1 MPCLYESNKNMNK
14 KSQNPLS
21 RRNVVLGG
29 AAAIAGSATVFARSK
44 DSEAV
49 EPNAVAQSSSSG
61 ILAGKV
67 ALVTGAARAIGRA
80 CAVSLASQGADV
92 VVMDIANPDAFP
104 YLNYPMASMADLA
117 ETKRLVEEQGTRCL
131 SIQADVR
138 NMEQMREMV
147 ARTINEFGKLDIA
160 SQRVVGV
167 PPIVAT
173 DEDAIANAGLV
184 PSVPL
189 VEMTDQQW
197 NDVIEVNLT
206 GVGNTIRASLPHM
219 VERKQGQIVA
229 ITSTLGRQGN
239 AGNAHYVASKWGI
252 VGLVKSAAL
261 EAGEHNVTVNAV
273 APTGVRTI
281 RFPESGEQREAAE
294 QFLSEYNA
302 LPVLLL
308 EPSDI
313 ADSVVFLV
321 SPQATSITGAVIDV
335 AAGANA
341 KYTA

>member
-1 MPCLYESNKNMNK
+1 M
-14 KSQNPLS
+14 
-21 RRNVVLGG
+21 
-29 AAAIAGSATVFARSK
+29 AATSTPRSDRVIAQ
-44 DSEAV
+44 
-49 EPNAVAQSSSSG
+49 QSSENSQQQTSG
-61 ILAGKV
+61 KRLEGKV
-67 ALVTGAARAIGRA
+67 AVVTGAARAIGRA
-80 CAVSLASQGADV
+80 CAVSLASEGADV

-104 YLNYPMASMADLA
+104 YLNYSMASMQDLA
-117 ETKRLVEEQGTRCL
+117 ETKRLVEEQGSRCL
-131 SIQADVR
+131 SIKADVR
-138 NMEQMREMV
+138 NMEQMSNLV
-147 ARTINEFGKLDIA
+147 NRTIDEFGKVDIM
-160 SQRVVGV
+160 V
-167 PPIVAT
+167 
-173 DEDAIANAGLV
+173 ANAGLV

-189 VEMTDQQW
+189 IEMTDRQW
-197 NDVIEVNLT
+197 NDVIDVNLT
-206 GVGNTIRASLPHM
+206 GTGNSIRAVLPYM
-219 VERKQGQIVA
+219 TQRKQGQIVA

-281 RFPESGEQREAAE
+281 RFPEAGEQRRAAE
-294 QFLSEYNA
+294 QFLKEYNA

-308 EPSDI
+308 EPEDI

-321 SPQATSITGAVIDV
+321 SPQAKYITGAVIDV

>member
-1 MPCLYESNKNMNK
+1 MNQ
-14 KSQNPLS
+14 KSQNPLT
-21 RRNVVLGG
+21 RRNIVLGG
-29 AAAIAGSATVFARSK
+29 AAAIAGSATVFAQSNK
-44 DSEAV
+44 TEAV
-49 EPNAVAQSSSSG
+49 EPQSVAQSSSTGMLS
-61 ILAGKV
+61 GKV
-67 ALVTGAARAIGRA
+67 AVVTGAARAIGRA
-80 CAVSLASQGADV
+80 CAVSLASKGADV
-92 VVMDIANPDAFP
+92 VVMDIAQPDAFP
-104 YLNYPMASMADLA
+104 YLNYPMASMDDLN
-117 ETKRLVEEQGTRCL
+117 ETKRLVEEQGSRCL
-131 SIQADVR
+131 SVRGDIR
-138 NMEQMREMV
+138 NMEQMRDLV
-147 ARTINEFGKLDIA
+147 DRTINEFGQVDIM
-160 SQRVVGV
+160 V
-167 PPIVAT
+167 
-173 DEDAIANAGLV
+173 ANAGLV

-206 GVGNTIRASLPHM
+206 GTGNTIRAVLAHM

-308 EPSDI
+308 EPEDI

-321 SPQATSITGAVIDV
+321 SPQAKYITGAVIDV

>member
-1 MPCLYESNKNMNK
+1 MNK

-29 AAAIAGSATVFARSK
+29 AAAIAGSATVFAQSNK
-44 DSEAV
+44 TEAV
-49 EPNAVAQSSSSG
+49 EPQSVAQSSSTGMLS
-61 ILAGKV
+61 GKV
-67 ALVTGAARAIGRA
+67 AVVTGAARAIGRA
-80 CAVSLASQGADV
+80 CAVSLASKGADV
-92 VVMDIANPDAFP
+92 VVMDIAQPDAFP
-104 YLNYPMASMADLA
+104 YLNYPMASMDDLN
-117 ETKRLVEEQGTRCL
+117 ETKRLVEEQGSRCL
-131 SIQADVR
+131 SVRGDIR
-138 NMEQMREMV
+138 NMEQMRDLV
-147 ARTINEFGKLDIA
+147 DRTINEFGQVDIM
-160 SQRVVGV
+160 V
-167 PPIVAT
+167 
-173 DEDAIANAGLV
+173 ANAGLV

-206 GVGNTIRASLPHM
+206 GTGNTIRAVLAHM

-308 EPSDI
+308 EPEDI

-321 SPQATSITGAVIDV
+321 SPQAKYITGAVIDV

>member
-1 MPCLYESNKNMNK
+1 MNK

-29 AAAIAGSATVFARSK
+29 AAAIAGSATVFAQSNK
-44 DSEAV
+44 TEAV
-49 EPNAVAQSSSSG
+49 EPQSVAQSSSTGMLSD
-61 ILAGKV
+61 KV
-67 ALVTGAARAIGRA
+67 AVVTGAARAIGRA
-80 CAVSLASQGADV
+80 CAVSLASKGADV
-92 VVMDIANPDAFP
+92 VVMDIAQPDAFP
-104 YLNYPMASMADLA
+104 YLNYPMASMDDLN
-117 ETKRLVEEQGTRCL
+117 ETKRLVEEQGSRCL
-131 SIQADVR
+131 SVRGDIR
-138 NMEQMREMV
+138 NMEQMRDLV
-147 ARTINEFGKLDIA
+147 DRTINEFGQVDIM
-160 SQRVVGV
+160 V
-167 PPIVAT
+167 
-173 DEDAIANAGLV
+173 ANAGLV

-206 GVGNTIRASLPHM
+206 GTGNTIRAVLAHM

-308 EPSDI
+308 EPEDI

-321 SPQATSITGAVIDV
+321 SPQAKYITGAVIDV

-341 KYTA
+341 KYTG

>member
-1 MPCLYESNKNMNK
+1 MNK

-49 EPNAVAQSSSSG
+49 EPNAIAQSSPSG
-61 ILAGKV
+61 MLAGKV

-104 YLNYPMASMADLA
+104 YLNYPMASMDDLA
-117 ETKRLVEEQGTRCL
+117 ETKRLIEEQGSRCL
-131 SIQADVR
+131 SIQGDVR
-138 NMEQMREMV
+138 NMEQMRNLV
-147 ARTINEFGKLDIA
+147 DRTINEFGKLDI
-160 SQRVVGV
+160 
-167 PPIVAT
+167 
-173 DEDAIANAGLV
+173 AIANAGLV

-189 VEMTDQQW
+189 VEMTDRQW

-219 VERKQGQIVA
+219 VERQQGQIVA

-308 EPSDI
+308 EPEDI

-321 SPQATSITGAVIDV
+321 SPQAKYITGTVIDV

>member
-1 MPCLYESNKNMNK
+1 MNK

-29 AAAIAGSATVFARSK
+29 AAAIAGSAIFAQSK

-92 VVMDIANPDAFP
+92 VVMDIAQPDAFP
-104 YLNYPMASMADLA
+104 YLNYPMASMDDLA
-117 ETKRLVEEQGTRCL
+117 ETKRLVEEQGSRCL
-131 SIQADVR
+131 SIQGDVR
-138 NMEQMREMV
+138 NMAQMREMV
-147 ARTINEFGKLDIA
+147 DRTINEFGKLDI
-160 SQRVVGV
+160 
-167 PPIVAT
+167 
-173 DEDAIANAGLV
+173 AIANAGLV

-206 GVGNTIRASLPHM
+206 GTGNTIRAILPHM
-219 VERKQGQIVA
+219 TERKQGQIVA

-294 QFLSEYNA
+294 EFLSEYNA
-302 LPVLLL
+302 LPVILL
-308 EPSDI
+308 EPEDI

-321 SPQATSITGAVIDV
+321 SPQAKYITGAVIDV

>member
-1 MPCLYESNKNMNK
+1 MNDKKN
-14 KSQNPLS
+14 QNPLS

-29 AAAIAGSATVFARSK
+29 AAAIAGSAIIAQSK
-44 DSEAV
+44 NSEAV
-49 EPNAVAQSSSSG
+49 EPNTVAQSSDSG
-61 ILAGKV
+61 MLAGKV

-92 VVMDIANPDAFP
+92 VVMDIAQPDAFP
-104 YLNYPMASMADLA
+104 YLNYPMASMDDLA
-117 ETKRLVEEQGTRCL
+117 ETKRLVEEQGSRCL
-131 SIQADVR
+131 SIRGDVR
-138 NMEQMREMV
+138 NMEQMRQMV
-147 ARTINEFGKLDIA
+147 ERTIDEFGKLDI
-160 SQRVVGV
+160 
-167 PPIVAT
+167 
-173 DEDAIANAGLV
+173 AIANAGLV

-189 VEMTDQQW
+189 VEMTDRQW

-206 GVGNTIRASLPHM
+206 GTGNTIRACLPHM
-219 VERKQGQIVA
+219 IERQQGQIVA

-281 RFPESGEQREAAE
+281 RFPESGEQRQAAE
-294 QFLSEYNA
+294 EFLSEYNA
-302 LPVLLL
+302 LPVILL
-308 EPSDI
+308 EPEDI
-313 ADSVVFLV
+313 ADSVTFLV
-321 SPQATSITGAVIDV
+321 SPQAKYITGAVIDV

-341 KYTA
+341 KYTG

>member
-1 MPCLYESNKNMNK
+1 MNK

-29 AAAIAGSATVFARSK
+29 AAAIAGSATVFAQSNK
-44 DSEAV
+44 TEAV
-49 EPNAVAQSSSSG
+49 EPQSVAQSSSTGMLS
-61 ILAGKV
+61 GKV
-67 ALVTGAARAIGRA
+67 AVVTGAARAIGRA
-80 CAVSLASQGADV
+80 CAVSLASKGADV
-92 VVMDIANPDAFP
+92 VVMDIAQPDAFP
-104 YLNYPMASMADLA
+104 YLNYPMASMDDLN
-117 ETKRLVEEQGTRCL
+117 ETKRLVEEQGSRCL
-131 SIQADVR
+131 SVRGDIR
-138 NMEQMREMV
+138 NMEQMRDLV
-147 ARTINEFGKLDIA
+147 DRTINEFGQVDIM
-160 SQRVVGV
+160 V
-167 PPIVAT
+167 
-173 DEDAIANAGLV
+173 ANAGLV

-206 GVGNTIRASLPHM
+206 GTGNTIRAVLAHM

-308 EPSDI
+308 EPEDI

-321 SPQATSITGAVIDV
+321 SPQAKYITGAVIDV

-341 KYTA
+341 RYTA

>member
-1 MPCLYESNKNMNK
+1 MNK

-29 AAAIAGSATVFARSK
+29 AAAIAGSAIFAQSK

-92 VVMDIANPDAFP
+92 VVMDIAQPDAFP
-104 YLNYPMASMADLA
+104 YLNYPMASMDDLA
-117 ETKRLVEEQGTRCL
+117 ETKRLVEEQGSRCL
-131 SIQADVR
+131 SIQGDVR
-138 NMEQMREMV
+138 NMAQMREMV
-147 ARTINEFGKLDIA
+147 DRTINEFGKLDI
-160 SQRVVGV
+160 
-167 PPIVAT
+167 
-173 DEDAIANAGLV
+173 AIANAGLV

-206 GVGNTIRASLPHM
+206 GTGNTIRAILPHM
-219 VERKQGQIVA
+219 TERKQGQIVA

-302 LPVLLL
+302 LPVILL
-308 EPSDI
+308 EPEDI

-321 SPQATSITGAVIDV
+321 SPQAKYITGAVIDV

>member
-1 MPCLYESNKNMNK
+1 MKDK
-14 KSQNPLS
+14 KFQNPLT

-29 AAAIAGSATVFARSK
+29 AAAMAGVAASIPKQEPVIAQ
-44 DSEAV
+44 
-49 EPNAVAQSSSSG
+49 QSSESSQEQQTLG
-61 ILAGKV
+61 RRLEGKV
-67 ALVTGAARAIGRA
+67 AIVTGAARSIGRA
-80 CAVSLASQGADV
+80 CAVSLAREGADV
-92 VVMDIANPDAFP
+92 VVMDIAQPDAFP
-104 YLNYPMASMADLA
+104 YLNYPMASMEDLT
-117 ETKRLVEEQGTRCL
+117 ETKRLVEEQGSRCL
-131 SIQADVR
+131 SVRGDVR
-138 NMEQMREMV
+138 SMEQMRGIID
-147 ARTINEFGKLDIA
+147 RTINEFGKVDIM
-160 SQRVVGV
+160 V
-167 PPIVAT
+167 
-173 DEDAIANAGLV
+173 ANAGLV

-206 GVGNTIRASLPHM
+206 GVGNSIRASLPHM
-219 VERKQGQIVA
+219 IERKQGQIVA

-252 VGLVKSAAL
+252 VGLVKAAAL

-281 RFPESGEQREAAE
+281 RFPEEGEQRQAAE
-294 QFLSEYNA
+294 QFLEEYNA

-308 EPSDI
+308 EPSDV

-321 SPQATSITGAVIDV
+321 SPQAKYISGAVIDV

-341 KYTA
+341 KYTG